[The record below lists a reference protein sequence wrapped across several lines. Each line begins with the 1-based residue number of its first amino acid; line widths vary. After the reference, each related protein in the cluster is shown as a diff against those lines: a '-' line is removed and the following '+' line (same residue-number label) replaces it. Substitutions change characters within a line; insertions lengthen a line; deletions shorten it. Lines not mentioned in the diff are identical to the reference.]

1 MYTGIGK
8 VWRNDFMAIQVAKD
22 RMSFGGDGFSH
33 HELSAQGGQKKGGLP
48 MKYLLLVSHG
58 TMAPGVHS
66 VIRMLL
72 GDRDDV
78 LSYSMEDGVSADE
91 YVAGLSKV
99 IEPIQAD
106 DTVLVLGDIVGGSPL
121 TNALNTLTQKGLLAQ
136 TLAFGGLSLPMA
148 ISALMAID
156 DGLDDATLEQSIVE
170 EATAGI
176 RKVELALDEDDEE
189 DL

>member
-1 MYTGIGK
+1 
-8 VWRNDFMAIQVAKD
+8 
-22 RMSFGGDGFSH
+22 
-33 HELSAQGGQKKGGLP
+33 

-78 LSYSMEDGVSADE
+78 LSYSMEDGVSADDF
-91 YVAGLSKV
+91 VAALEEV
-99 IEPIQAD
+99 VAPIGEGD
-106 DTVLVLGDIVGGSPL
+106 SVVVLGDIIGGSPL
-121 TNALNTLTQKGLLAQ
+121 TNTLNLLTTKGLLPN
-136 TLAFGGLSLPMA
+136 TIAFGGLSLPMA

-156 DGLDDATLEQSIVE
+156 DDLDNASLIDMVVNEAR
-170 EATAGI
+170 EAT
-176 RKVELALDEDDEE
+176 RQVELVLDDEDDE